1 MSDRADNTNRTTGP
15 NGGQAA
21 AVAYASRIRLLI
33 KALLVTNRSGWLIAG
48 FVAALFIGGML
59 DFLFRSPNWLRAAGL
74 LGVTVMVV
82 SLLYRRLLPAL
93 RFRPS
98 VEDIALR
105 LATPSS
111 QFGIP
116 AASGFEQA
124 GGSGAGIGI
133 TGKLAALAGELI
145 GSTGVGTLN
154 GSGLIR
160 WQPAARAAGTLALAC
175 LLVVSMFAY
184 QPGLAWIGTRR
195 MLLPW
200 SDAAWPRRYH
210 VEAIGTATVAPLGQ
224 AIVLQAGLLNAPG
237 KLEQTDVAAN
247 ITVVVDGKA
256 RPMRTVMLTPQDRR
270 KVVGYTG
277 ELGEHA
283 TAEALV
289 FERLLEPGALDL
301 QTVPGQAPLE
311 AATLRYSLTAG
322 DHTTPEQTLKLVRP
336 PVVTALIVRTVPPA
350 YARQAL
356 AASSIDGLTAGA
368 TPSTPQK
375 REFANPSGTVIV
387 PGVMEGSDV
396 AIDIT
401 LSRALVLPNDIA
413 ATLGPQV
420 AELVASGKATLVTSG
435 EAVASGAA
443 SSITGG
449 VTMSK
454 TWQLGLSLRE
464 SLAMPIRLVD
474 ADGLKTAEDV
484 GLRLDMK
491 PDRLPEPV
499 VTLPASDQIVTPQAT
514 VDVAVEARDDQGLTA
529 VLARAQRAVRARGS
543 MGAEPEPAFAPV
555 VLTQAEISTPVLT
568 SKLTTTVV
576 PGKLGAVPGDEVL
589 LTAIAQDNFELEG
602 KRHEAVTSQPRR
614 LRIVSAEQLAE
625 KLIADL
631 SAVRRGIIASTE
643 KQDALTKAASK
654 ASAQLAQAAT
664 VAEAVQTREG
674 ADAAADQFVANKAA
688 RESLQKT
695 ARDQAELARQLDR
708 LGDQAAQAASASRQ
722 NKLDPAAAEQAA
734 NKAAEA
740 LQRATEASAKASAD
754 AEAAAKA
761 AEQAEQA
768 GQAAESASGADA
780 KAQAKAAAAQAAAQ
794 AVSSSQK
801 AQAEQKQTEK
811 ALSEAANALDRGQ
824 DAWAARRML
833 SELADQQKAVRDA
846 TKQAG
851 QSTAGKQAEQLSNQ
865 ERSAL
870 QQAAEQQEE
879 LARRAAE
886 LEQKLQQQADALK
899 ERDPAS
905 AETLQDAARRARQAD
920 LADQMRKA
928 AEQTRNNQAGQ
939 AQEGQQKAENTLR
952 SMLEQL
958 DQAKANRDAVLKRQ
972 LDSLMQSIDTLIA
985 QQELELKRLADAAAS
1000 GRFEGL
1006 DQSMIRLHAGT
1017 LSVLDKAQGDG
1028 GSKKA
1033 AELLKAAADAQVSAI
1048 ENLRAKPMLPDEAR
1062 QNETQSRKLLQE
1074 AKAAAEE
1081 AKDEAAAREASERRR
1096 MLQAAYESILEDQ
1109 RAITA
1114 DTLPL
1119 VGKAADRRNRQTA
1132 GGLVVRQD
1140 LVAPRLDDLRD
1151 KLAELAESGVFQL
1164 AHDRIKSAAATAS
1177 GLLKSGKWANQLA
1190 GRHAAVERTLQAL
1203 IDALKEKNEN
1213 DKDFRENEQG
1223 DQAGQQGGGQ
1233 GQKEPLLPPVTEL
1246 EILKGMQREAMI
1258 ATREA
1263 AEVGDADA
1271 AKLAATEA
1279 ASIQKT
1285 LTERARDI
1293 VEKLSKLQGQ

>member
-1 MSDRADNTNRTTGP
+1 MVTS
-15 NGGQAA
+15 GGQAA

-33 KALLVTNRSGWLIAG
+33 KALLVMNRSGWLIAG
-48 FVAALFIGGML
+48 FVAALFVGGIL
-59 DFLFRSPNWLRAAGL
+59 DYFFRAPGSLRTAGL
-74 LGVTVMVV
+74 LGATVMVV
-82 SLLYRRLLPAL
+82 SLLSRRLLPAL

-105 LATPSS
+105 LATPSG

-116 AASGFEQA
+116 AAIGLGKGFAGEA
-124 GGSGAGIGI
+124 ERGGGSGI

-145 GSTGVGTLN
+145 GSSGVGKLS
-154 GSGLIR
+154 GAGLIR
-160 WQPAARAAGTLALAC
+160 WQPAARAAGALVLAC
-175 LLVVSMFAY
+175 LLVVSMFAFE
-184 QPGLAWIGTRR
+184 PGLAGIGTRR

-200 SDAAWPRRYH
+200 TDAAWPRRYH
-210 VEAIGTATVAPLGQ
+210 VEPLGTAAVAPLGQ
-224 AIVLQAGLLNAPG
+224 AIVLQAGLVNAPG

-247 ITVVVDGKA
+247 ITVIVDGKA
-256 RPMRTVMLTPQDRR
+256 RKMRTVMLTPQDRR

-277 ELGEHA
+277 ELGERA

-301 QTVPGQAPLE
+301 QTVPGENPPE
-311 AATLRYSLTAG
+311 AVTLRYSLTAG

-336 PVVTALIVRTVPPA
+336 PVVTALTVRMNPPA
-350 YARQAL
+350 YARQVSG
-356 AASSIDGLTAGA
+356 AAVPGSVMGGSAVGDAVTAAG
-368 TPSTPQK
+368 PQK

-396 AIDIT
+396 AVDIT
-401 LSRALVLPNDIA
+401 LSRALVLPSDIA

-420 AELVASGKATLVTSG
+420 AQLVASGKATLVTSG
-435 EAVASGAA
+435 EAVASGAPGA
-443 SSITGG
+443 TLSN
-449 VTMSK
+449 
-454 TWQLGLSLRE
+454 TWQLALSLRE
-464 SLAMPIRLVD
+464 SLAMPIKLVD
-474 ADGLKTAEDV
+474 ADGLKTPEDV

-499 VTLPASDQIVTPQAT
+499 VTLPASDQVVTPQAT
-514 VDVAVEARDDQGLTA
+514 VDVGIEARDDQGLTA
-529 VLARAQRAVRARGS
+529 VVARAQRAVRARGS

-555 VLTQAEISTPVLT
+555 VLAQAEITTPVLT
-568 SKLTTTVV
+568 SKLTSTVV

-589 LTAIAQDNFELEG
+589 LTAVAQDNYEIEG
-602 KRHEAVTSQPRR
+602 RRHDAVISQPRR

-643 KQDALTKAASK
+643 RQDGLSKAAAK
-654 ASAQLAQAAT
+654 AEGQLAQAAAA
-664 VAEAVQTREG
+664 AEAGQTREP
-674 ADAAADQFVANKAA
+674 AEAAADKAA

-708 LGDQAAQAASASRQ
+708 LGEQAAAAASASRQ

-734 NKAAEA
+734 SKAAQA

-761 AEQAEQA
+761 AEQAQQSEA
-768 GQAAESASGADA
+768 AAESASGADA
-780 KAQAKAAAAQAAAQ
+780 KAQAKAAAARAAAQ
-794 AVSSSQK
+794 AAASGQK

-811 ALSEAANALDRGQ
+811 ALSEAADALDRGQ

-833 SELADQQKAVRDA
+833 SELADQQKAVREA

-851 QSTAGKQAEQLSNQ
+851 QSTAGKKAEQLSNP
-865 ERSAL
+865 ERAAL
-870 QQAAEQQEE
+870 QQAAEQQDE
-879 LARRAAE
+879 LARRAGE
-886 LEQKLQQQADALK
+886 LEQKLQQQAEALK

-905 AETLQDAARRARQAD
+905 AETLQDAAKRARQAD
-920 LADQMRKA
+920 LAEQMRKA

-972 LDSLMQSIDTLIA
+972 LDSLVQSIDTLIA

-1000 GRFEGL
+1000 GRFDGL

-1017 LSVLDKAQGDG
+1017 LSVLDKAQGEG

-1033 AELLKAAADAQVSAI
+1033 AELLKAAADAQVAAI
-1048 ENLRAKPMLPDEAR
+1048 GDLRAKPMRADEAR
-1062 QNETQSRKLLQE
+1062 QNETQSRKLLGE
-1074 AKAAAEE
+1074 AKAAAQEAKEE
-1081 AKDEAAAREASERRR
+1081 AAEREASERRR
-1096 MLQAAYESILEDQ
+1096 VLRVAYESILEDQ
-1109 RAITA
+1109 KAITA

-1132 GGLVVRQD
+1132 AGLVARQD

-1151 KLAELAESGVFQL
+1151 KLAELADSGVFQL
-1164 AHDRIKSAAATAS
+1164 AHDRIKSASATAS

-1190 GRHAAVERTLQAL
+1190 GRQAAVERTLQAL
-1203 IDALKEKNEN
+1203 IDALKEKDDN

-1258 ATREA
+1258 STREA
-1263 AEVGDADA
+1263 AEAGDVDA
-1271 AKLAATEA
+1271 AKLAGTEA
-1279 ASIQKT
+1279 ASIQRT

-1293 VEKLSKLQGQ
+1293 VEKLSKVQGQ

>member
-1 MSDRADNTNRTTGP
+1 M
-15 NGGQAA
+15 
-21 AVAYASRIRLLI
+21 AYASRIRLLI
-33 KALLVTNRSGWLIAG
+33 KALLVMNRSGWLVAG
-48 FVAALFIGGML
+48 FVAALFIGGIL
-59 DFLFRSPNWLRAAGL
+59 DYLFRSPNWLRTAGL
-74 LGVTVMVV
+74 LGATAMVV
-82 SLLYRRLLPAL
+82 SLLSRRLLPAL

-116 AASGFEQA
+116 AALGLHGESA
-124 GGSGAGIGI
+124 GEAARGGGGGI

-145 GSTGVGTLN
+145 GTAGVGTLS

-160 WQPAARAAGTLALAC
+160 WQPAARAAGALALAC

-200 SDAAWPRRYH
+200 TDAAWPRRYH
-210 VEAIGTATVAPLGQ
+210 VEPLATGTVAPLGQ
-224 AIVLQAGLLNAPG
+224 AIVLQAGLVNAPG

-256 RPMRTVMLTPQDRR
+256 RAMRTVMLTPQDRR

-277 ELGEHA
+277 ELGEAA

-301 QTVPGQAPLE
+301 QAVAGENPPE
-311 AATLRYSLTAG
+311 AVTLRYTLTAG

-336 PVVTALIVRTVPPA
+336 PVVTALAVRTNPPA
-350 YARQAL
+350 YARPVPGSATGSL
-356 AASSIDGLTAGA
+356 AAGDAGA
-368 TPSTPQK
+368 LSGPQK
-375 REFANPSGTVIV
+375 REFASPSGTVIV

-396 AIDIT
+396 AVDIT
-401 LSRALVLPNDIA
+401 LSRALVLPSDIA

-435 EAVASGAA
+435 EALPSG
-443 SSITGG
+443 TPG
-449 VTMSK
+449 VTKSK
-454 TWQLGLSLRE
+454 TWQLALSLRE
-464 SLAMPIRLVD
+464 SLAMPIKLVD
-474 ADGLKTAEDV
+474 ADGLRTPEDV

-499 VTLPASDQIVTPQAT
+499 VTLPTSDQVVTPQAT
-514 VDVAVEARDDQGLTA
+514 VEVGIEARDDQGLTA
-529 VLARAQRAVRARGS
+529 VVARAQRAVRARGS
-543 MGAEPEPAFAPV
+543 IGAEPEPAFVPV
-555 VLTQAEISTPVLT
+555 VLAQAEITTPVLT
-568 SKLTTTVV
+568 SKLMSTVV

-589 LTAIAQDNFELEG
+589 LTAAAQDNYEIEG
-602 KRHEAVTSQPRR
+602 RRHDAVISQPRR

-643 KQDALTKAASK
+643 KQDGLSKAAAK
-654 ASAQLAQAAT
+654 AGAQLAQAAAA
-664 VAEAVQTREG
+664 AEAGQPREP
-674 ADAAADQFVANKAA
+674 ADAAADMAA
-688 RESLQKT
+688 RENLQKT

-708 LGDQAAQAASASRQ
+708 LGEQAAAAASASRQ

-734 NKAAEA
+734 TKAAQA

-761 AEQAEQA
+761 AEQAQQSEA
-768 GQAAESASGADA
+768 AAESASGADA

-794 AVSSSQK
+794 AAASGQK

-811 ALSEAANALDRGQ
+811 ALSEAASALDRGQ

-833 SELADQQKAVRDA
+833 SELADQQKAVREA

-851 QSTAGKQAEQLSNQ
+851 QSTAGKKAEQLSNQ
-865 ERSAL
+865 ERAAL

-879 LARRAAE
+879 LARRTGE

-905 AETLQDAARRARQAD
+905 AETLQDAAKRARQAD
-920 LADQMRKA
+920 LAEQMRKA

-972 LDSLMQSIDTLIA
+972 LDSLVQSIDTLIA

-1000 GRFEGL
+1000 GRFDGL

-1017 LSVLDKAQGDG
+1017 LSVLDKAQGEG

-1033 AELLKAAADAQVSAI
+1033 AELLKAAADAQVAAI
-1048 ENLRAKPMLPDEAR
+1048 GDLRAKPLRPDEAR
-1062 QNETQSRKLLQE
+1062 QNETQSRKLLGE
-1074 AKAAAEE
+1074 AKASAEE
-1081 AKDEAAAREASERRR
+1081 AKEEAAEREASERRR
-1096 MLQAAYESILEDQ
+1096 VLRIAYESILEDQ
-1109 RAITA
+1109 KAITA

-1119 VGKAADRRNRQTA
+1119 VGKTADRRNRQTA
-1132 GGLVVRQD
+1132 AGLVARQD
-1140 LVAPRLDDLRD
+1140 FVAPRLDDLRD
-1151 KLAELAESGVFQL
+1151 KLAELADSGVFQL
-1164 AHDRIKSAAATAS
+1164 AHDRIKSASATAS
-1177 GLLKSGKWANQLA
+1177 GLLKSGKWANQLT
-1190 GRHAAVERTLQAL
+1190 GRQAAVERTLQAL
-1203 IDALKEKNEN
+1203 IDALKEKDEKE
-1213 DKDFRENEQG
+1213 KDFRENEQG

-1263 AEVGDADA
+1263 AEAGDADA
-1271 AKLAATEA
+1271 AKLAGTEA
-1279 ASIQKT
+1279 ASIQRT

-1293 VEKLSKLQGQ
+1293 VEKLSKVPGQ